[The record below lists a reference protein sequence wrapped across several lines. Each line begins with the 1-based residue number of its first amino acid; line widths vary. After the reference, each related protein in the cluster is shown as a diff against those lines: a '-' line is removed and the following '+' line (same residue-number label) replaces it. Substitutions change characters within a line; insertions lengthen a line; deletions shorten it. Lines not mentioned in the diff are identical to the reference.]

1 MRNFIAVDGGGTKT
15 DIVRFTEDGHILCR
29 HVGPGGNP
37 YDLGQEEA
45 LRRLSVCI
53 EAVLAC
59 CSEPVAGI
67 YGGMAGEIAYGDFFS
82 PYVKERHPRIGHA
95 RFDDD
100 GCNLISGTLGHRD
113 GCGMVCGTGSS
124 LFVRVEGQ
132 PLRHIGGKG
141 YLIDTGGSGYELGQA
156 AVKMALRSVDGRIG
170 PTVLTELLPELL
182 GMPVSDKIISVVHR
196 GGRPF
201 IASLARTVFAGRKLG
216 DSVCQEI
223 FDTQSALLADLTF
236 AAKQY
241 FPGDFDVVLG
251 GGIAVHYPEYVEA
264 IRSKA
269 APGAR
274 ILLQQV
280 PPIYGAAVE
289 ALWNA
294 GIAAGETI
302 RKNFLEDYACLTNTD
317 S

>member
-15 DIVRFTEDGHILCR
+15 DVVRFTEDGHILCR
-29 HVGPGGNP
+29 HVGPGSNP

-45 LRRLSVCI
+45 LKRLSECL
-53 EAVLAC
+53 EAVLGC
-59 CSEPVAGI
+59 CGEPVTGI
-67 YGGMAGEIAYGDFFS
+67 YGGMAGEIAFGDFFS
-82 PYVKERHPRIGHA
+82 PYVEGKFPQIRHA

-100 GCNLISGTLGHRD
+100 GCNLISGTLGHHD

-124 LFVRVEGQ
+124 LFVRIEGQ

-141 YLIDTGGSGYELGQA
+141 YLIDTGGSGFELGQA

-170 PTVLTELLPELL
+170 PTVLTELLAEIL
-182 GMPVSDKIISVVHR
+182 GMPVSDKIIPVVHR

-201 IASLARTVFAGRKLG
+201 IASFARAVFAGRKLG
-216 DSVCQEI
+216 DPVCQEI
-223 FDTQSALLADLTF
+223 FETQSALLADLTF
-236 AAKQY
+236 VARQS
-241 FPGDFDVVLG
+241 FSGDFDVVLG
-251 GGIAVHYPEYVEA
+251 GGIAAHYPEYVEA

-274 ILLQQV
+274 ILLQQA

-289 ALWNA
+289 AAWDA
-294 GIAAGETI
+294 DIMADEGF
-302 RKNFLEDYACLTNTD
+302 RKNFLEDYARL
-317 S
+317 SV